1 MDYKNVKI
9 APSASR
15 KKIFSGQE
23 NADKRIEPENNPTL
37 RIHYDDAAGQDMPD
51 VMRPREGSK
60 YRYIR
65 PLGRGGMKVV
75 LEVHD
80 NDTMRNVA
88 MVRLS
93 AGEEYRVIL
102 FTIDNDSFMESSQVL
117 LLNGFKKKS
126 VKDYKTQIAVANRI
140 LNTLECED

>member
-9 APSASR
+9 APSTTRSN
-15 KKIFSGQE
+15 ISPGPE
-23 NADKRIEPENNPTL
+23 NAVKQIEPENNPTL
-37 RIHYDDAAGQDMPD
+37 RINSDNTAGQDMPE

-65 PLGRGGMKVV
+65 TLGRGGMKVV

-88 MVRLS
+88 MALLPDISTR
-93 AGEEYRVIL
+93 
-102 FTIDNDSFMESSQVL
+102 SQL
-117 LLNGFKKKS
+117 
-126 VKDYKTQIAVANRI
+126 
-140 LNTLECED
+140 

>member
-9 APSASR
+9 APSTAR
-15 KKIFSGQE
+15 GKILSGQE

-37 RIHYDDAAGQDMPD
+37 RIRYDDAAGQEMPD

-65 PLGRGGMKVV
+65 TLGRGGMKVV

-88 MVRLS
+88 M
-93 AGEEYRVIL
+93 E
-102 FTIDNDSFMESSQVL
+102 L
-117 LLNGFKKKS
+117 LPYISTRSKL
-126 VKDYKTQIAVANRI
+126 
-140 LNTLECED
+140 